1 MKDKEEKRGR
11 DGDGSEGGGEGR
23 VGKGGADSRAVKD
36 RFEGSKRGS
45 KDISLHINPITVTHK
60 LSLNIYTIQP

>member
-1 MKDKEEKRGR
+1 MGEERGR
-11 DGDGSEGGGEGR
+11 GRRKGGE
-23 VGKGGADSRAVKD
+23 GGADSRAVKD

>member
-23 VGKGGADSRAVKD
+23 VGKGGQTVEQLKIGLRGVKGGVKT
-36 RFEGSKRGS
+36 F
-45 KDISLHINPITVTHK
+45 LFT
-60 LSLNIYTIQP
+60 

>member
-1 MKDKEEKRGR
+1 MGAR
-11 DGDGSEGGGEGR
+11 EGGKEGWER
-23 VGKGGADSRAVKD
+23 GGADSRAVKD